1 MIYRPLTKQLNIIPT
16 RELKLELPF
25 TLSHPIPEHYEEDME
40 PPPQPTDANADNIN
54 LELDETGTCLIE
66 LG

>member
-1 MIYRPLTKQLNIIPT
+1 M
-16 RELKLELPF
+16 KLELPF

-54 LELDETGTCLIE
+54 LELDETGVFLPDSFIKS
-66 LG
+66 LQNARWNLNI